1 MLTLSARWR
10 SLDDAMLYKFTLYFT
25 FVWWLLQSRQQLES
39 DAVELRRQVDSA
51 KDQLVVERKK
61 QSTYEQRISELSE
74 KLRSAENAVST
85 TSSQLVHE
93 SSSLE
98 VLNKT
103 KVRTF
108 NNIQH
113 TAVWKSLI
121 TCFDM
126 CSYQSKLSDCF
137 R

>member
-1 MLTLSARWR
+1 
-10 SLDDAMLYKFTLYFT
+10 MLYKFTLYFT
-25 FVWWLLQSRQQLES
+25 FVWWLPQSRQQLES

-113 TAVWKSLI
+113 TAV
-121 TCFDM
+121 
-126 CSYQSKLSDCF
+126 
-137 R
+137 